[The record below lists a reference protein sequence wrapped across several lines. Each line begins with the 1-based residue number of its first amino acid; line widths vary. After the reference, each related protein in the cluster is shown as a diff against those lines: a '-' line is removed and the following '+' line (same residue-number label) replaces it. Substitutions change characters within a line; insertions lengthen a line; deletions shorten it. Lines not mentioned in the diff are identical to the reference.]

1 MITFDES
8 VPKTMRKHIKI
19 LVPALAIAS
28 VALAGCAQ
36 PQIKPVATE
45 PDIVSE
51 RIASATEKASRA
63 LDSISGIEQMRT
75 PLPVEQ
81 SYADA
86 PATMQQVITVKW
98 TGPIEQIVQTL
109 AGRAGLSFRTKAVRR
124 ACRLPSP
131 SMCINNR
138 WFRFYKTL
146 AFRPVVVP
154 IWLSMV
160 APG

>member
-109 AGRAGLSFRTKAVRR
+109 AGRAGLSFRTKGRAPGVPITVAVDVYQQPLVQVLQNIGLQAGRR
-124 ACRLPSP
+124 AD
-131 SMCINNR
+131 
-138 WFRFYKTL
+138 L
-146 AFRPVVVP
+146 AVDGRT
-154 IWLSMV
+154 
-160 APG
+160 G